1 MKKFNNNYRTTVK
14 NTLLEM
20 MYMSGTLCEA
30 PDDGVEGDL
39 QMPDGTTRRVTIP
52 NSQGS
57 SFNNET
63 EKLKNADT
71 EEAKKQKEEIQKKE
85 DNPNYSYENKN
96 ERIKQVEDMAKT
108 MTDSSSFKVNAS
120 APTSAPA
127 STRQDFLTKEEAENG
142 NPRENRI
149 KTQKRLEALSPKE
162 RRDRVV
168 AANAKRKE
176 LSGRA
181 EASIMA
187 GLPDQAARDA
197 RTAERAKI
205 GAFRVDGAGN
215 RIDPSTY
222 AATDKAKRATNPI
235 PANSSNS
242 YQRKEY
248 DASRSPG
255 YEGHQAGINRRST
268 ELMASVNDKIKNDN
282 LHTDALAAQ
291 GRLDKIQADTRA
303 RMPALTARRVAGERK
318 LASMEADPNLK
329 GSLAQ
334 RGAIQAA
341 NIANR
346 ARRY

>member
-1 MKKFNNNYRTTVK
+1 
-14 NTLLEM
+14 

-39 QMPDGTTRRVTIP
+39 RMPDGTTRRVTIP

-57 SFNNET
+57 SFNNEI

-71 EEAKKQKEEIQKKE
+71 EEAKKQKEEKQKEEIQKKE
-85 DNPNYSYENKN
+85 DNPNYNYVNKN
-96 ERIKQVEDMAKT
+96 ERIKQVGDMAKI
-108 MTDSSSFKVNAS
+108 MTDSSPFKLNAS
-120 APTSAPA
+120 ASTSAPA
-127 STRQDFLTKEEAENG
+127 STRQDFLTKDEAENG
-142 NPRENRI
+142 NRRENSI
-149 KTQKRLEALSPKE
+149 KTQRRLEALSPEE
-162 RRDRVV
+162 RRTRVV

-181 EASIMA
+181 EARIMA
-187 GLPDQAARDA
+187 GLPNDAARDA
-197 RTAERAKI
+197 RKAERAKT

-248 DASRSPG
+248 DASRSHG

-268 ELMASVNDKIKNDN
+268 ELMASVDNKIAGDN
-282 LHTDALAAQ
+282 ALAAQ

-334 RGAIQAA
+334 RAATIQAA

-346 ARRY
+346 ARGY